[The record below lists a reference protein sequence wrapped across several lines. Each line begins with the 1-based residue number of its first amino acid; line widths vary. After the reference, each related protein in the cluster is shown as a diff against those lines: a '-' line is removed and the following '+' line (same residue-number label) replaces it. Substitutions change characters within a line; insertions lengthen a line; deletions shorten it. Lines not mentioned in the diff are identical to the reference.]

1 MRCFMHIIVVGCGKV
16 GAKFSQVMSQDGHD
30 IVVID
35 NDTKNFDSLDSNF
48 SGLTVLGVPI
58 DEDVLKM
65 AGIETADSLVAVTPD
80 DNINMMACQ
89 VAKEI
94 FKVPLVLAR
103 IQDPVREE
111 VFFQFGVQT
120 ICPTNMAVD
129 ELKSLINGEQG
140 LANRPMGNAVIT
152 FSYGEVTK
160 DTLGMHVDSVKVP
173 PDSMMFGVLRDNQ
186 LIFSSPDLIFAKD
199 DTIVIANIVK

>member
-1 MRCFMHIIVVGCGKV
+1 MHIIVVGCGKV
-16 GAKFSQVMSQDGHD
+16 GSKFAHVMSLEGHE

-35 NDTKNFDSLDSNF
+35 NDLASFNSLDENF

-65 AGIETADSLVAVTPD
+65 AGIETADGLVSVTPD

-94 FKVPLVLAR
+94 FKVPLVFAR

-120 ICPTNMAVD
+120 ICPTNMAVE
-129 ELKSLINGEQG
+129 ELKSLVHGEQG
-140 LANRPMGNAVIT
+140 LANRPIGNAIIT

-160 DTLGMHVDSVKVP
+160 DTLGQHIESIKVP
-173 PDSMMFGVLRDNQ
+173 PDSMMFGVLRDEQ
-186 LIFSSPDLIFAKD
+186 LIFSSPSLIFEKND
-199 DTIVIANIVK
+199 IVVIANIVK

>member
-1 MRCFMHIIVVGCGKV
+1 MHIIVVGCGKV

>member
-1 MRCFMHIIVVGCGKV
+1 MHIIVIGCGKV
-16 GAKFSQVMSQDGHD
+16 GAKFSQVMFQEGHD

-35 NDTKNFDSLDSNF
+35 NDVNSFESLDSNF
-48 SGLTVLGVPI
+48 GGLTVLGVPI

-65 AGIETADSLVAVTPD
+65 AGIETADGLVAVTPD

-94 FKVPLVLAR
+94 FKVPLVFAR

-120 ICPTNMAVD
+120 ICPTNMAVE
-129 ELKSLINGEQG
+129 ELRSLMQGEQG
-140 LANRPMGNAVIT
+140 LANHPIGNAVVT

-160 DTLGMHVDSVKVP
+160 DTLGRHIDSVKLP
-173 PDSMMFGVLRDNQ
+173 PESMMFGVLRENE
-186 LIFSSPDLIFAKD
+186 LFFSSSELIFAKD
-199 DTIVIANIVK
+199 DIIVIANIVK

>member
-1 MRCFMHIIVVGCGKV
+1 M
-16 GAKFSQVMSQDGHD
+16 
-30 IVVID
+30 
-35 NDTKNFDSLDSNF
+35 
-48 SGLTVLGVPI
+48 
-58 DEDVLKM
+58 M
-65 AGIETADSLVAVTPD
+65 AG
-80 DNINMMACQ
+80 Q

>member
-1 MRCFMHIIVVGCGKV
+1 MHIIVVGCGKV
-16 GAKFSQVMSQDGHD
+16 GAKFSQVMSLDGHD

-35 NDTKNFDSLDSNF
+35 NDTKNFDSLDSIF

-65 AGIETADSLVAVTPD
+65 AGIETADCLVAVTPD

-94 FKVPLVLAR
+94 FKVPLVFAR

-120 ICPTNMAVD
+120 ICPTNMAVE

>member
-1 MRCFMHIIVVGCGKV
+1 MHIIVVGCGKV
-16 GAKFSQVMSQDGHD
+16 GAKFSQVMSQNGND

-35 NDTKNFDSLDSNF
+35 NDAKNFDSLDLNF

-65 AGIETADSLVAVTPD
+65 AGIETADCLVAVTPD

-94 FKVPLVLAR
+94 FKVPLVFAR

-140 LANRPMGNAVIT
+140 LANRPMGNAVVT
-152 FSYGEVTK
+152 FSYGGVTK
-160 DTLGMHVDSVKVP
+160 NTLGMHIDSVKVP

-186 LIFSSPDLIFAKD
+186 LIFSSPQLIFGKD
-199 DTIVIANIVK
+199 DIIVIANIVK

>member
-1 MRCFMHIIVVGCGKV
+1 MHIIVVGCGKV
-16 GAKFSQVMSQDGHD
+16 GAKFSDVMSHDGHD

-35 NDTKNFDSLDSNF
+35 NDTKNFDSLDHNF

-65 AGIETADSLVAVTPD
+65 AGIETADCLVAVTPD

-94 FKVPLVLAR
+94 FKVPLVFAR

-120 ICPTNMAVD
+120 ICPTNMAVE

-140 LANRPMGNAVIT
+140 LANRPMGNAVVT

-160 DTLGMHVDSVKVP
+160 DTLGMHIDSVKVP

-186 LIFSSPDLIFAKD
+186 LIFSSSELIFGKD
-199 DTIVIANIVK
+199 DIIVIASIVK

>member
-1 MRCFMHIIVVGCGKV
+1 MHIIVVGCGKV
-16 GAKFSQVMSQDGHD
+16 GAKFSNVMSDEGHD

-35 NDTKNFDSLDSNF
+35 NDANNFDSLDPNF
-48 SGLTVLGVPI
+48 GGLTVLGMPI
-58 DEDVLKM
+58 DEDVLKT
-65 AGIETADSLVAVTPD
+65 AGIETADCLVAVTPD

-94 FKVPLVLAR
+94 FKVPLVFAR

-129 ELKSLINGEQG
+129 ELRSLIYGEQG
-140 LANRPMGNAVIT
+140 LANQTIGNAVIT
-152 FSYGEVTK
+152 YSYGEVTK
-160 DTLGMHVDSVKVP
+160 ETLGKHVDGVKVP
-173 PDSMMFGVLRDNQ
+173 NSSMMFGVLRQNK
-186 LIFSSPDLIFAKD
+186 LILSNPFLVIEKD
-199 DTIVIANIVK
+199 DIIVIASIINS

>member
-1 MRCFMHIIVVGCGKV
+1 MHIIVVGCGKV

-35 NDTKNFDSLDSNF
+35 NDSKNFDSLDSSF

-65 AGIETADSLVAVTPD
+65 AGIETADCLVAVTSD

-94 FKVPLVLAR
+94 FKVPLVFAR

-140 LANRPMGNAVIT
+140 LANHKMGNAVVT

-160 DTLGMHVDSVKVP
+160 DTLGMHIESVKVP

-186 LIFSSPDLIFAKD
+186 LIFSSPELIFGKD
-199 DTIVIANIVK
+199 DIIVIANIVK

>member
-1 MRCFMHIIVVGCGKV
+1 MHIIVIGCGKV
-16 GAKFSQVMSQDGHD
+16 GAKFSQVMFQEGHD

-35 NDTKNFDSLDSNF
+35 NDVNNFDSLDSNF
-48 SGLTVLGVPI
+48 GGLTVLGVPI

-65 AGIETADSLVAVTPD
+65 AGIETADGLVAVTPD

-94 FKVPLVLAR
+94 FKVPLVFAR

-120 ICPTNMAVD
+120 ICPTNMAVE
-129 ELKSLINGEQG
+129 ELRALMQGEQG
-140 LANRPMGNAVIT
+140 LANHPIGNAVVT
-152 FSYGEVTK
+152 YSYGEVTK
-160 DTLGMHVDSVKVP
+160 DTLGRHVDSVKLP
-173 PDSMMFGVLRDNQ
+173 PESMMFGVLRNNV
-186 LIFSSPDLIFAKD
+186 LFFSSPDLIFDKED
-199 DTIVIANIVK
+199 IIVIANIVK